1 MNRMFMFA
9 LATMLCLACQFAF
22 AADSITTTLQKQYAN
37 VSTMRSEFVQTLSHK
52 ESGAIEKRKGVLYF
66 QKPML
71 VRWETTEPEKELL
84 LVNDKDI
91 WNEFADET
99 LVYRYSLSLVADS
112 RSIVRVITGQ
122 SQIDQDFS
130 VVEEGTENG
139 LAKLRLYPNE
149 PTQSMIEALLWVDTI
164 GLIKK
169 LRIYDFYG
177 NTNEIAFSAH
187 TLGVSLPESTFF
199 YSPPKGFTVEDR
211 RDSATGAKNPLL

>member
-1 MNRMFMFA
+1 MNRCCYFV
-9 LATMLCLACQFAF
+9 LTMLVCLISPSVL
-22 AADSITTTLQKQYAN
+22 AADSIVTTLQKQYAN

-52 ESGAIEKRKGVLYF
+52 ESGAVDVRKGILYF

-91 WNEFADET
+91 WNEFTDEA
-99 LVYRYSLSLVADS
+99 LVYRYSLSLVEDS

-122 SQIDQDFS
+122 SRIDQDFS
-130 VVEEGTENG
+130 VAEEGTENG
-139 LAKLRLYPNE
+139 LVMLRLYPNE
-149 PTQSMIEALLWVDTI
+149 PTQSMIEALLWVDSI

-177 NTNEIAFSAH
+177 NTNEIAFVAH
-187 TLGVSLPESTFF
+187 ALGVSLPASSFT
-199 YSPPKGFTVEDR
+199 YTPPKDFTLEDR
-211 RDSATGAKNPLL
+211 RDDPTGARNPLL